1 MIVVLEGID
10 ASGKATQTKKLVER
24 FQEKGLRSERFDF
37 PRYQTKVGQEILG
50 LLTQKWDT
58 TASPENRE
66 RRLPETRAL
75 VLQALMTVNRYEF
88 YDYLKGWEDDQEGVL
103 VLDRYYAS
111 GVVYGSC
118 DGLDRDFLMQLHK
131 ALPQPTSWV
140 FVDIPVEESVTRR
153 PVRRDEYETREG
165 FLEKVRGAYL
175 DLFSEQGW
183 NVIDGLGTVDE
194 VHDRVWRSL
203 NL

>member
-10 ASGKATQTKKLVER
+10 ASGKATQTKRLVER
-24 FQEKGLRSERFDF
+24 FKAKGLRSERFDF

-50 LLTQKWDT
+50 LLTQKWNVQGITEDEDDV
-58 TASPENRE
+58 AAR
-66 RRLPETRAL
+66 RAL
-75 VLQALMTVNRYEF
+75 VLQSLMTVNRYEF

-118 DGLDRDFLMQLHK
+118 DGLNRDFLMQLHK

-153 PVRRDEYETREG
+153 PIRRDEYETREG
-165 FLEKVRGAYL
+165 FLEKVRGAYI
-175 DLFSEQGW
+175 DLFSEHNW
-183 NVIDGLGTVDE
+183 NIIDGLGTVDE
-194 VHDRVWRSL
+194 VHDRIWQKVS
-203 NL
+203 